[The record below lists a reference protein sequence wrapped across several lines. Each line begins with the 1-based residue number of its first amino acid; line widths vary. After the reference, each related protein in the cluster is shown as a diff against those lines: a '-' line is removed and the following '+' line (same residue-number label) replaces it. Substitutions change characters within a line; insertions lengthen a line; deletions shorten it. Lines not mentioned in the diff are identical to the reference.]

1 MLSPE
6 NYFQQAAFPRANTE
20 HEEGQVT
27 LPGRDVL
34 PHLPIPE
41 PGVPIHLRN
50 TGALPNL

>member
-6 NYFQQAAFPRANTE
+6 NYFQQVAFPRANTG

-27 LPGRDVL
+27 LTGRNVL
-34 PHLPIPE
+34 PRLIPE